1 MMRTTPGTGGQVTS
15 ARPHVA
21 TATRLAIALSI
32 ALVPTGPSVARQ
44 PGDRF
49 AYDNC
54 YNIWT
59 EIGKAVRC
67 DIYVF
72 DPGGSGYVYAVGSHV
87 DPSLSPDGS
96 HLAFMDG
103 SQLAV
108 VNLLTGDGSIVFD
121 NPDVWVGSPTWSAD
135 GRIAFSGFRGG
146 TLELNVMNANGTSL
160 RQITTAVGFRG
171 RPSWS
176 TDGRIAFEC
185 EIEVGNL
192 DICAIH
198 ADGTG
203 YARLTHTAL
212 RDEGAPVFSPDGTRI
227 AFSDGSSLSILNADG
242 SVIDLGVS
250 GAGHVWS
257 PDATR
262 LVYYKSTHASGCDA
276 DGSLCGYAE
285 IYAVNLDGTGVTRL
299 AFGANPS
306 LARSTGGLPAFGYF
320 TATCTTLACTFDASL
335 STGEGSIVRYEWDFG
350 DGTTGTGQTPIHSY
364 ASAGSYAVNLTVVY
378 DSGARASW
386 RRALTVS
393 EFPIASF
400 TVQCDGLSCVFNGT
414 GSYDPDGIA
423 TYAWNFGDG
432 DGSSGDGVSHRYVS
446 TGTYP
451 VTLTVFDHTGAIGI
465 ATTDLTVT
473 NRRPVASI
481 QFSCDSLRCNFTASP
496 SSDADGTIVSYSWSF
511 GDGTQAADVSPIHMF
526 AAAGTYSV
534 VLTVTDDSGDTGT
547 AAITVTVTPR
557 VTHVGD
563 LDTAKTVRNQSWD
576 AFFTVTVHDAAH
588 QPVANA
594 FVVGVWS
601 TGNGGCTTN
610 NLGACTIALLGL
622 ANSTS
627 SMTFEVYH
635 VYSGAATYSAAG
647 NHDPEGETD
656 GTRVTIRR
664 K

>member
-1 MMRTTPGTGGQVTS
+1 MRRTTTGPGGQVTS

-32 ALVPTGPSVARQ
+32 ALVPTGPSVAQQ
-44 PGDRF
+44 PGERI

-59 EIGKAVRC
+59 ETGKGVRC

-72 DPGGSGYVYAVGSHV
+72 DRGGSGYVYTVGSHI

-103 SQLAV
+103 SQIAV

-121 NPDVWVGSPTWSAD
+121 NPDVWVGSLTWSAD
-135 GRIAFSGFRGG
+135 RRIAFTSFRSG
-146 TLELNVMNANGTSL
+146 TLALNVMNANGTGL
-160 RQITTAVGFRG
+160 RQITTALGFRG
-171 RPSWS
+171 SPSWS
-176 TDGRIAFEC
+176 TDDRIAFEC

-203 YARLTHTAL
+203 YMRLTHTAL

-227 AFSDGSSLSILNADG
+227 AFNDGSSLSILNADG

-285 IYAVNLDGTGVTRL
+285 IYTVNLDGTGVTRL
-299 AFGANPS
+299 VFGANPS

-335 STGEGSIVRYEWDFG
+335 SMGEGSIVQYEWDFG

-364 ASAGSYAVNLTVVY
+364 ASAGSYAVNLTVVD

-386 RRALTVS
+386 RRTVTVS

-414 GSYDPDGIA
+414 GSSTP
-423 TYAWNFGDG
+423 TV
-432 DGSSGDGVSHRYVS
+432 SGPTR
-446 TGTYP
+446 GTS
-451 VTLTVFDHTGAIGI
+451 A
-465 ATTDLTVT
+465 
-473 NRRPVASI
+473 
-481 QFSCDSLRCNFTASP
+481 
-496 SSDADGTIVSYSWSF
+496 
-511 GDGTQAADVSPIHMF
+511 M
-526 AAAGTYSV
+526 
-534 VLTVTDDSGDTGT
+534 GT
-547 AAITVTVTPR
+547 AAPAMGSVT
-557 VTHVGD
+557 
-563 LDTAKTVRNQSWD
+563 DTFRQAPTQS
-576 AFFTVTVHDAAH
+576 
-588 QPVANA
+588 
-594 FVVGVWS
+594 
-601 TGNGGCTTN
+601 
-610 NLGACTIALLGL
+610 
-622 ANSTS
+622 
-627 SMTFEVYH
+627 
-635 VYSGAATYSAAG
+635 
-647 NHDPEGETD
+647 
-656 GTRVTIRR
+656 R
-664 K
+664 